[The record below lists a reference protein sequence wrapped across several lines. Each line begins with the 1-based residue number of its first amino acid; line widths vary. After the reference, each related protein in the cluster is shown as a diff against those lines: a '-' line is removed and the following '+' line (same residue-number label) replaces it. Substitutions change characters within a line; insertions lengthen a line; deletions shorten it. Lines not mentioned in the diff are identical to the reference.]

1 MSIFLRGHLFAWTV
15 LMFRN
20 IISTMLEIDGSWGE
34 GGGQILRTAL
44 SLSCLLGRPF
54 RIFDIRKG
62 RKRPGLMPQH
72 LTAVR
77 ASVLVS
83 SGRCAGDAAG
93 STELV
98 FEPGK
103 VKPGDYFFDIGTAGS
118 TGLLIQT
125 LLPPLIFSGGQS
137 FVTLSGGTHVP
148 MSPPF
153 HYISEAFLPMLRKL
167 GADVRASIESYG
179 FYPKGGGKV
188 RFDIKPSIPRKQ
200 ADFTERGRVISIKG
214 LSAVG
219 NLPLSIAERQR
230 EAFVKGVG
238 TPPLGLP
245 VPEMET
251 AEVSTPGA
259 GTFIFACLESGGAVP
274 PAILGAFSGFSSLGE
289 RGKRAEAVGEEA
301 ANDLLDYLRSGQCL
315 DRHMADQ
322 LVLYLS
328 LIGGTAE
335 ITTSMITGHLRTNL
349 WVIEKF
355 LGIEYDIEGEVGKP
369 GRVLIKGRGM
379 PQNRGG
385 SRGAVPPQNQ
395 GGL

>member
-1 MSIFLRGHLFAWTV
+1 
-15 LMFRN
+15 
-20 IISTMLEIDGSWGE
+20 MLEIDGSWGE

-44 SLSCLLGRPF
+44 SLSCLLRRPF

-62 RKRPGLMPQH
+62 RKKPGLMPQH

-77 ASVLVS
+77 ACMLLSG
-83 SGRCAGDAAG
+83 GRCTGDAAG

-137 FVTLSGGTHVP
+137 FVTLRGGTHVP

-153 HYISEAFLPMLRKL
+153 HYISEAFLPMLGKL

-188 RFDIKPSIPRKQ
+188 KFDIRPSIPRKQ
-200 ADFTERGRVISIKG
+200 ADFTLRGRVISIKG

-219 NLPLSIAERQR
+219 NLPLNIAQRQR
-230 EAFVKGVG
+230 DAFIKGLRAPKSRG
-238 TPPLGLP
+238 LAAPLP
-245 VPEMET
+245 APEMEVV
-251 AEVSTPGA
+251 EVSAPGA
-259 GTFIFACLESGGAVP
+259 GTFIFACLESEGAVP
-274 PAILGAFSGFSSLGE
+274 PAILGAFSGFSALGE

-301 ANDLLDYLRSGQCL
+301 AKEMRDYIESGQCL

-328 LIGGTAE
+328 LIDGTTE
-335 ITTSMITGHLRTNL
+335 ITTSMLTGHLRTNL
-349 WVIEKF
+349 WVVEKF
-355 LGIEYDIEGEVGKP
+355 LGIEYAVEGETGWP
-369 GRVLIKGRGM
+369 GRVRIRGRG
-379 PQNRGG
+379 
-385 SRGAVPPQNQ
+385 
-395 GGL
+395 GLKDFS